1 MCNDTIIPYTTLL
14 SNEDVGKIIELFRDR
29 RPNHGQILAKSLLFM
44 PTVSTKAIIFY
55 NELWCFTHF
64 GTIAQFKIRE
74 KHPGR
79 SVAFSKV
86 TG

>member
-29 RPNHGQILAKSLLFM
+29 RPKHGQILAKSLLFM

-55 NELWCFTHF
+55 NEL
-64 GTIAQFKIRE
+64 
-74 KHPGR
+74 
-79 SVAFSKV
+79 
-86 TG
+86 